1 MNDDISVLIVEWLL
15 GTIYILHLQYYAVNN
30 NSNNNN
36 NINMNH
42 KNCNFLDCDLIHLS
56 SFYRTVQ

>member
-15 GTIYILHLQYYAVNN
+15 GTSYILHLQYFAVNN
-30 NSNNNN
+30 NSNNN

-42 KNCNFLDCDLIHLS
+42 KNCNFLDCDRFEKSPIFH
-56 SFYRTVQ
+56 